1 MKIKKEVTVDF
12 SSVYCGWNC
21 LEITDVDGTKVEI
34 KLNDEQWLKVS
45 ERVSEKADSINKK
58 RKEAM
63 QDSIDA
69 AVQNE
74 VERLES
80 KRKEIQFDE

>member
-12 SSVYCGWNC
+12 SSAYCGWNC
-21 LEITDVDGTKVEI
+21 LEITDVDGTEVKI

-45 ERVSEKADSINKK
+45 ERVSEKAGSINKK
-58 RKEAM
+58 RKQEM

-69 AVQNE
+69 AVQDE

-80 KRKEIQFDE
+80 QRKEIQFDE